1 MTSTAFVARRLFPA
15 AGLLLAAAAF
25 AGPAAVTSATH
36 SSTTTASVA
45 DGPDVT
51 ATVDAA
57 PGVTLVLAMN
67 NGWD

>member
-15 AGLLLAAAAF
+15 AGLLLAAAVL

-36 SSTTTASVA
+36 SSTATAVA
-45 DGPDVT
+45 DGPGVT
-51 ATVDAA
+51 ATVAA
-57 PGVTLVLAMN
+57 PGGTLVLAMN

>member
-15 AGLLLAAAAF
+15 AGLLLAAAVF
-25 AGPAAVTSATH
+25 AGPAAVTSATT
-36 SSTTTASVA
+36 SSTTTVA
-45 DGPDVT
+45 DGPGVT

-57 PGVTLVLAMN
+57 PGGALVLAMN

>member
-36 SSTTTASVA
+36 SPTTTVA
-45 DGPDVT
+45 DGPGVT
-51 ATVDAA
+51 AAVDAA
-57 PGVTLVLAMN
+57 PGGTLVLAMN